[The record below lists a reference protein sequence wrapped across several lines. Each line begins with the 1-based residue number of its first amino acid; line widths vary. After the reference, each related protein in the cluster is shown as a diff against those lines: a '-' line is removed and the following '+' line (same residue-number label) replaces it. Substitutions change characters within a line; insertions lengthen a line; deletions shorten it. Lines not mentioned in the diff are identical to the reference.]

1 MKYENE
7 HEVSDIPQ
15 CKWQFLGM
23 KKTLILL
30 AFFAFCH
37 VSAQKGISSADWQ
50 ADLRYLQKTVHD
62 DYPFLF
68 KKTTPEV
75 FDTAIEE
82 LYGKIPKLQDH
93 EVLVGLAKIVSL
105 FKYGH
110 TGVGFR
116 DNPIPYHKLPM
127 VIYQFADGVY
137 ITGAHKK
144 YGEIVGAKIL
154 KVEDRPIDEVLKAIY
169 PVVPAENDQYFKAYG
184 ISYLTIP
191 EVLHAQ
197 GITKTLQ
204 ENITMQIEKD
214 GKIFMSAVKA
224 TDELDFPLQYGEV
237 KPASDW
243 VSARDLSN
251 PPHYLKDLDQIY
263 YYEYLPEEKALY
275 VRHSQIQDDPS
286 EDIPSFF
293 GRVFSFIENNDV
305 EKLVL
310 DVRLNGGGNN
320 YKNKPVVT
328 GIIETKKINKTGKLY
343 VIIGRRTFSACQNLV
358 NELDNYTNVIF
369 VGEPTAEN
377 INFYGDNKKV
387 VLPNSGVPVYLSFA
401 WWQDKPQWENG
412 PYTVPDV
419 SVAPSFEDY
428 RLNRDPVLEKAL
440 GFDGSNFI
448 SDPMA
453 YLRGLFEANK
463 IDLLKKE
470 AVRLVNDSL
479 YENVDFESEFTRA
492 GYSLLDA
499 DRQQEAIFVFELT
512 TALFPE
518 SDYCWYSLA
527 EACLKAGDTTKAK
540 EYYKKAIALNPKGS
554 TANFAK
560 SRLEKITSD

>member
-1 MKYENE
+1 MVKCNL
-7 HEVSDIPQ
+7 HIP
-15 CKWQFLGM
+15 GM
-23 KKTLILL
+23 KKTLFLL
-30 AFFAFCH
+30 TFFLCCH
-37 VSAQKGISSADWQ
+37 LAAQKSISNADWR
-50 ADLRYLQKTVHD
+50 ADLRFLQKTVHE

-75 FDTAIEE
+75 FDTAVEE
-82 LYGKIPKLQDH
+82 LHAKIPELQDH

-116 DNPIPYHKLPM
+116 DNPIAYHKVPM
-127 VIYQFADGVY
+127 VVYQFTDGVY
-137 ITGAHKK
+137 ITGAHKEYK
-144 YGEIVGAKIL
+144 DIVGAKIV
-154 KVEDRPIDEVLKAIY
+154 KVEDRPINEVLKAIY

-184 ISYLTIP
+184 INHLTIP

-197 GITKTLQ
+197 GISKALRKK
-204 ENITMQIEKD
+204 MKLHLEKD
-214 GKIFMSAVKA
+214 GKAFVSTIDA
-224 TDELDFPLQYGEV
+224 TDNLDFPLQYGEV
-237 KPASDW
+237 KPDSDW

-251 PPHYLKDLDQIY
+251 PPHHLKNLDKIY
-263 YYEYLPEEKALY
+263 YYEYLPEEKAVY
-275 VRHSQIQDDPS
+275 VRHSQIQDDPT

-293 GRVFSFIENNDV
+293 ERVFDFIENNDV
-305 EKLVL
+305 DKLVL

-320 YKNKPVVT
+320 YKNIPVVT

-377 INFYGDNKKV
+377 INFYGDNRKV

-419 SVAPSFEDY
+419 TVEPSFDDY
-428 RLNRDPVLEKAL
+428 RSNRDPVLEKTL
-440 GFDGSNFI
+440 DFDGANFI

-453 YLRGLFEANK
+453 YLRELFEANK

-470 AVRLVNDSL
+470 AMRLVNDPL
-479 YENVDFESEFTRA
+479 YQNIDFESEFNRA

-518 SDYCWYSLA
+518 SDYSWYSLA
-527 EACLKAGDTTKAK
+527 EAYLKAGDTTKAK
-540 EYYKKAIALNPKGS
+540 KFYQKAIDLNPKGS

-560 SRLEKITSD
+560 SRLEKIAGD

>member
-1 MKYENE
+1 
-7 HEVSDIPQ
+7 
-15 CKWQFLGM
+15 M
-23 KKTLILL
+23 KKTFLLL
-30 AFFAFCH
+30 AFLICCH
-37 VSAQKGISSADWQ
+37 LPAQNNISSEDWR

-75 FDTAIEE
+75 FDTAVEE
-82 LYGKIPKLQDH
+82 LYDERPKLQDH
-93 EVLVGLAKIVSL
+93 QILVGLARIVSL

-110 TGVGFR
+110 TGVGFK

-127 VIYQFADGVY
+127 VIYQFTDGIY
-137 ITGAHKK
+137 ITGAHKD
-144 YGEIVGAKIL
+144 YEDIVGAKIL
-154 KVEDRPIDEVLKAIY
+154 KVEDQPIKEVLKSVY
-169 PVVPAENDQYFKAYG
+169 PVVPVENEQYFKAYG
-184 ISYLTIP
+184 INDLTIP

-197 GITKTLQ
+197 GLTKTLKKR
-204 ENITMQIEKD
+204 IRLHLEKD
-214 GKIFMSAVKA
+214 GKPFVSTVKA
-224 TDELDFPLQYGEV
+224 TRELDFPLQYGEV
-237 KPASDW
+237 KPDSDW
-243 VSARDLSN
+243 VSARDLSA
-251 PPHYLKDLDQIY
+251 PPHYLKNLDKIY
-263 YYEYLPEEKALY
+263 YFEYLPEEKAVY

-286 EDIPSFF
+286 EDIPAFF
-293 GRVFSFIENNDV
+293 ERVFRFVENNEV
-305 EKLVL
+305 ERLVL

-377 INFYGDNKKV
+377 INFYGDNRKV

-419 SVAPSFEDY
+419 KVELSFDDY
-428 RLNRDPVLEKAL
+428 KANRDPVLDKAL
-440 GFDGSNFI
+440 DFDGSNFI

-453 YLRGLFEANK
+453 YLRGLFEANE
-463 IDLLKKE
+463 IDMLKKE
-470 AVRLVNDSL
+470 AVRLVNDPI
-479 YENVDFESEFTRA
+479 YAHVDFESEFNRA

-499 DRQQEAIFVFELT
+499 DRPQEAIFVFELT
-512 TALFPE
+512 TALFPK
-518 SDYCWYSLA
+518 SPYCWYSLG
-527 EACLKAGDTTKAK
+527 EAYLKAGDAVKAK
-540 EYYKKAIALNPKGS
+540 KFYQKAIDLDPKGS

-560 SRLEKITSD
+560 NKLEKIANE